1 MRLELNF
8 SESRSKIDLFSES
21 CSKIDLKFKSYQQGP
36 VLVEGKQYE
45 GEYDVAPKVES
56 QTLPTK
62 EKYLLK
68 DVTIKEI
75 PFFEVSNL
83 EGGQTIY
90 IGKEL

>member
-1 MRLELNF
+1 MVFN
-8 SESRSKIDLFSES
+8 
-21 CSKIDLKFKSYQQGP
+21 LKFNEKNSSIDVKFEHFQQ
-36 VLVEGKQYE
+36 VTNTYENTYE
-45 GEYDVAPKVES
+45 GSYEVIPKVTAQS
-56 QTLPTK
+56 LPTK

>member
-1 MRLELNF
+1 MVFN
-8 SESRSKIDLFSES
+8 
-21 CSKIDLKFKSYQQGP
+21 LKFNEKNSSIDVKFEHFQQ
-36 VLVEGKQYE
+36 VTNTYKNTYE
-45 GEYDVAPKVES
+45 GSYEVIPKVTAQS
-56 QTLPTK
+56 LPTK